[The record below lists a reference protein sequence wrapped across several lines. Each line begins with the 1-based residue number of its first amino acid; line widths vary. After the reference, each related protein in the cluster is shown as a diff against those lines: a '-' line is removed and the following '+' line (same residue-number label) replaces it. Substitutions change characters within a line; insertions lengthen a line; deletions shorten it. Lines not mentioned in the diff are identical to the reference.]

1 MDDRLTEHLFDVTEA
16 ERTGSRGGQNGPGPA
31 IGSIRTASNDEG
43 RRDRSSVSEQQAKDT
58 RAAGSAPAG
67 VTPEASGTGPPAEP
81 EVRNGR
87 HRDPSRPRLV
97 FVDTEATGLD
107 HRIHQ
112 LTEVA
117 WIVRE
122 PDGTERTR
130 RFVPEHTLD
139 GAEEKALEITRYH
152 DLLANEPR
160 TPDAEWLDVLLADCD
175 GAVLVGVVPDF
186 DARHLLQ
193 ACQRVGR
200 TPTWDHH
207 LIDVGTLAMPLLAA
221 APEVPRGVAGLC
233 VSLGVA
239 HDPELAHGALY
250 DAQQTMRC
258 FDRVWA
264 QLAALRAA
272 GEPLPAP
279 VPRPAS
285 SHNGSN
291 GANGANGS
299 AAVVTEQ
306 PQA

>member
-1 MDDRLTEHLFDVTEA
+1 VTE
-16 ERTGSRGGQNGPGPA
+16 QHPP
-31 IGSIRTASNDEG
+31 D
-43 RRDRSSVSEQQAKDT
+43 D
-58 RAAGSAPAG
+58 APA
-67 VTPEASGTGPPAEP
+67 P
-81 EVRNGR
+81 RNGR
-87 HRDPSRPRLV
+87 HRDPTRPRLV

-122 PDGTERTR
+122 PDGTQRTR
-130 RFVPEHTLD
+130 RFVPEHTLE

-152 DLLANEPR
+152 ELLAHAPR
-160 TPDAEWLDVLLADCD
+160 TPDAEWVDVLLADCE

-233 VSLGVA
+233 VSLGVT
-239 HDPELAHGALY
+239 HDAGLAHGALY
-250 DAQQTMRC
+250 DAEQTMRC
-258 FDRVWA
+258 FDRVWQ
-264 QLAALRAA
+264 QLSELRAT
-272 GEPLPAP
+272 GGPLPAP

-285 SHNGSN
+285 SHNGED
-291 GANGANGS
+291 AAADTQAS
-299 AAVVTEQ
+299 AGDLAE
-306 PQA
+306 